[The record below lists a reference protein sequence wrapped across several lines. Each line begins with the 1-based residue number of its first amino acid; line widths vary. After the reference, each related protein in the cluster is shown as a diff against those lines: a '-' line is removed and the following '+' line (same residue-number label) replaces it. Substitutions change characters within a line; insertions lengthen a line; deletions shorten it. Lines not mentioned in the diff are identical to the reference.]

1 MHVFLLGLF
10 VQVMSLLY
18 NKSISLKQLIKQIE
32 VKLKALAS
40 PLWFSHLKIKY
51 DKEKR

>member
-32 VKLKALAS
+32 VKLKALAIMVQ
-40 PLWFSHLKIKY
+40 PFKNKV
-51 DKEKR
+51 